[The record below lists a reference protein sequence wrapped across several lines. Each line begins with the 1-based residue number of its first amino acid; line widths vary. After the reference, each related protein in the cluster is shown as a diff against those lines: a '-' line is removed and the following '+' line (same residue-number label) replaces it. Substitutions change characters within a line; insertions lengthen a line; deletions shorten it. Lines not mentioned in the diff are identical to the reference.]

1 MSWVGYAVTGLVALV
16 LAVIALRVWL
26 NRLRQSALDD
36 SDRTLAGKHIVTRDP
51 SANLI
56 GVRSRGV
63 GAVRGNGVLSL
74 TERSLQF
81 VMWLPRRSFSI
92 ALDDVTSVETPKSF
106 MGRSKLRELLQ
117 VNFTDERGEE
127 DAAAWVVA
135 DLPAWKRA
143 LSERI
148 DRQD

>member
-1 MSWVGYAVTGLVALV
+1 MSWVGYTVLGVFA
-16 LAVIALRVWL
+16 LAVAVVGLRVWM

-36 SDRTLAGKHIVTRDP
+36 ADRTLAGKKMVLRDP

-56 GVRSRGV
+56 GIRSRGA
-63 GAVRGNGVLSL
+63 GAVRGNGVLTL
-74 TERSLQF
+74 TERNLQF

-92 ALDDVTSVETPKSF
+92 ALEDVTSVETPKSF

-135 DLPAWKRA
+135 DLPAWKMA
-143 LSERI
+143 LRERTGG
-148 DRQD
+148 RS

>member
-1 MSWVGYAVTGLVALV
+1 VTWLEYAVLGVFAVA
-16 LAVIALRVWL
+16 AAIFGFRVWL

-36 SDRTLAGKHIVTRDP
+36 SDRAVSGKRIVLREA

-56 GVRSRGV
+56 GMRSQGL
-63 GAVRGNGVLSL
+63 GAVRGNGVLTL

-92 ALDDVTSVETPKSF
+92 PLDSVGSVESPTSF

-117 VNFTDERGEE
+117 VNFADERGEA
-127 DAAAWVVA
+127 DAAAWVVR
-135 DLPAWKRA
+135 DLQAWTGALNERA
-143 LSERI
+143 GHRS
-148 DRQD
+148 